1 LGETAEFP
9 RFARASIRK
18 GRENIQ
24 VPCIVPSR
32 GETPEQSYAKLVG
45 ITGSEVRRGMGM
57 RGKTVVLTGFT
68 AGLGKAAA
76 LDLAEMGASL
86 YLVARSKEKGAKVTH
101 AIQEQFPE
109 ARIQLAIGDLAS
121 LADVRRI
128 AEDFNAKN
136 ERLDVL
142 FNNAGVINQQRRT
155 TIDGYEETFA
165 VNHLSHF
172 LLTKL
177 LLGRLREGQPGR
189 VVSTASGAHRF
200 GGRLDF
206 EDLQSSRR
214 YSTFSVYGRS
224 KLANILFTQELARRE
239 AQTGVTANCFHPGF
253 VGSDFSKNNGMWA
266 RVMMTLGAP
275 LARSPKKGAETGVYL
290 CSSGEVSQT
299 TGGYFYDMKVSEP
312 SADAVASGDA
322 EKLWEISEQLV
333 GLAD

>member
-1 LGETAEFP
+1 
-9 RFARASIRK
+9 
-18 GRENIQ
+18 
-24 VPCIVPSR
+24 
-32 GETPEQSYAKLVG
+32 
-45 ITGSEVRRGMGM
+45 M

-101 AIQEQFPE
+101 AIQERFPE
-109 ARIQLAIGDLAS
+109 ASIQLAIGDLAS

-136 ERLDVL
+136 ESLDVL

-239 AQTGVTANCFHPGF
+239 AGTGVTANCFHPGF

-290 CSSGEVSQT
+290 CSSGEVAQT
-299 TGGYFYDMKVSEP
+299 TGGYFYDMKASEP
-312 SADAVASGDA
+312 SAGAVGPGDA

>member
-1 LGETAEFP
+1 
-9 RFARASIRK
+9 
-18 GRENIQ
+18 
-24 VPCIVPSR
+24 
-32 GETPEQSYAKLVG
+32 
-45 ITGSEVRRGMGM
+45 M

-76 LDLAEMGASL
+76 FDLAEMGASL
-86 YLVARSKEKGAKVTH
+86 YLIARNEEKGAKATQ
-101 AIQEQFPE
+101 AIQERFPE
-109 ARIQLAIGDLAS
+109 ASIQLVIGDLAS
-121 LADVRRI
+121 LADVRRV
-128 AEDFNAKN
+128 AKDFNANN

-172 LLTKL
+172 LLTNL
-177 LLGRLREGQPGR
+177 LLDRLREGQPGR

-206 EDLQSSRR
+206 EDLQFSSS

-239 AQTGVTANCFHPGF
+239 SETGVTANCFHPGF

-290 CSSGEVSQT
+290 CSSEEVADT
-299 TGGYFYDMKVSEP
+299 TGGYFYDMKLSDP
-312 SADAVASGDA
+312 SAGAIAPGDA
-322 EKLWEISEQLV
+322 EKLWEISERLV
-333 GLAD
+333 GLVD